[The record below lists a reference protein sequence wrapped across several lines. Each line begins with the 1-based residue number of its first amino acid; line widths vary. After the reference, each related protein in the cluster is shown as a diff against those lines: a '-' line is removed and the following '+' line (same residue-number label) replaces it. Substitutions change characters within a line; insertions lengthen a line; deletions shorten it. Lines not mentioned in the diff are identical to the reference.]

1 MAKQL
6 LFSDSARRKMMGGV
20 DILAQAVGSTLGPT
34 GRNVIISK
42 SFGGPLVTK
51 DGVTVSKEIELPD
64 PFENMGAKLVN
75 VVASK
80 TSDVAGDGTTTA
92 TILARAIYREGL
104 RNVTSGANPTAVR
117 RGIEKAVEVAVS
129 ELHEKLSRPVSKK
142 EEIAQVAAISANND
156 PAIGNMLADAVERVG
171 RDGVITVE
179 EGKTAS
185 TTLEFVEGMQF
196 DKGYLSP
203 YFVTSPTTMEVIF
216 EDALIL
222 LHEKKISSLREMIPL
237 LEKVAQSGKPLLIV
251 AEDLEGEAL
260 ATLVV
265 NKLRG
270 VLNIAA
276 VKAPGFGDRRKAML
290 GDMAVLTGGTV
301 ISEDLG
307 LKLEN
312 LQLSQ
317 LGRAKQVKVDKDT
330 TTIIQGDGKKADI
343 QRRIDQLRRQIEETD
358 SEYDKEKF
366 QERLAK
372 LSGGVA
378 LVRVG
383 APTEADMK
391 QTKARVEDALHATRA
406 AAEEGIVPG
415 GGVALIRVIPAV
427 EKLHAELQGDEKLGA
442 AIVLRALE
450 EPTRYIASNSGHD
463 GGVIAQEVK
472 SNSGAVG
479 FDANTGNFVDMFEA
493 GIIDPTKVTR
503 TALQN
508 AASIAALMLT
518 TEAMVTSIKDDEKE
532 ALPRSKALS
541 ARDLGGKGNLARDG
555 SLQSV
560 PPGFFFRRESHF
572 LVSIP
577 SVPAGSSVR
586 NWCRM
591 IFWEYQWSWV
601 KSRDGLF
608 PALQRP

>member
-6 LFSDSARRKMMGGV
+6 LFSDAARRKLLEGV
-20 DILAQAVGSTLGPT
+20 DVLAQAVGSTLGPT
-34 GRNVIISK
+34 GRNVILSK

-51 DGVTVSKEIELPD
+51 DGVTVSKEIELKD

-92 TILARAIYREGL
+92 TILARALYREGL
-104 RNVTSGANPTAVR
+104 KNVTAGANPTALR
-117 RGIEKAVEVAVS
+117 RGIEKAVEAAVA
-129 ELHEKLSRPVSKK
+129 ELHDKISRPVSKK
-142 EEIAQVAAISANND
+142 EEIAQVGAISANND
-156 PAIGNMLADAVERVG
+156 HAVGAMLADAVEKVG

-222 LHEKKISSLREMIPL
+222 LFEKKISSLRELIPL
-237 LEKVAQSGKPLLIV
+237 LEKVAQSGKPLLVV
-251 AEDLEGEAL
+251 AEDVEGEAL

-270 VLNIAA
+270 ILNIAA

-307 LKLEN
+307 LKLESI
-312 LQLSQ
+312 QLNQ
-317 LGRAKQVKVDKDT
+317 LGQAKQIKIDKDS
-330 TTIIQGDGKKADI
+330 TTIIQGAGKREEI
-343 QRRIDQLRRQIEETD
+343 QRRIDQLRRQIEETE

-378 LVRVG
+378 LIRVG

-391 QTKARVEDALHATRA
+391 QTKARIEDALHATRA

-415 GGVALIRVIPAV
+415 GGTALLRTIPAV
-427 EKLHAELQGDEKLGA
+427 EKLIETLEGDEKLGA
-442 AIVLRALE
+442 RIVLRGLE
-450 EPTRYIASNSGHD
+450 EPVRYIASNSGYD
-463 GGVIAQEVK
+463 GAVIADEVK
-472 SNSGAVG
+472 AAGGSQGYDANSGE
-479 FDANTGNFVDMFEA
+479 FVDMFAA

-508 AASIAALMLT
+508 ASSIAGLLLT
-518 TEAMVTSIKDDEKE
+518 TEALITNIKDDEKE
-532 ALPRSKALS
+532 NGPRAE
-541 ARDLGGKGNLARDG
+541 G
-555 SLQSV
+555 
-560 PPGFFFRRESHF
+560 
-572 LVSIP
+572 
-577 SVPAGSSVR
+577 SVR
-586 NWCRM
+586 
-591 IFWEYQWSWV
+591 
-601 KSRDGLF
+601 
-608 PALQRP
+608 